1 MTSAGGRRGVQPH
14 LLIFG
19 RVRPGAFLEGGRLRL
34 SYLNEALERLQAPKT
49 FLHASVSTRLPLFAA
64 ALVVTKLGFVLL
76 NPRRRGY
83 VISHATPPSGLLRR
97 LLRRRAEL
105 LFFDVH
111 DDPRLQFRDLGIA
124 PNRRENLDV
133 IGERLDGAMADYRLV
148 GFATKEFSD
157 LYPVP
162 DARKVIVPNAS
173 DPQHFPPAPLP
184 AAATVALVGGA
195 SPGRGVDL
203 LIEAA
208 ILARGDVPDLRLRLA
223 VNDIGGRGNLAELKN
238 RFREPWISWEQVDYR
253 HGLPAFLAA
262 ATVCA
267 IPHRRSEYLDLSL
280 PIKLFDY
287 MAAGR
292 PVVVTECR
300 ELAAF
305 VTRERVGLVAQET
318 PDDLA
323 AKLVTLLRDRA
334 LAAELG
340 ANGRRVVEER
350 YSWRHAQDALLVALR
365 RELGADGT

>member
-1 MTSAGGRRGVQPH
+1 VTSAGGPRAVRPH

-34 SYLNEALERLQAPKT
+34 SYLNQALERLDVPKT

-64 ALVVTKLGFVLL
+64 ALVATKLGFVLL
-76 NPRRRGY
+76 NPRRRAY

-133 IGERLDGAMADYRLV
+133 IGDRLDGAMADFRLV

-162 DARKVIVPNAS
+162 DDRKTIVPNAS
-173 DPQHFPPAPLP
+173 DPQHFPPSPLP
-184 AAATVALVGGA
+184 PDATVALVGGA

-208 ILARGDVPDLRLRLA
+208 ILAHGDVPDLRLRLA
-223 VNDIGGRGNLAELKN
+223 VNDIGGRGNLADLRN
-238 RFREPWISWEQVDYR
+238 RFGEPWISWEEVDY

-267 IPHRRSEYLDLSL
+267 IPHRRSQYLDLSL

-305 VTRERVGLVAQET
+305 VTRQRVGLVAEET
-318 PDDLA
+318 PEDLA
-323 AKLVTLLRDRA
+323 AKLVALLRDRA

-340 ANGRRVVEER
+340 ANGRRAVEER
-350 YSWRHAQDALLVALR
+350 YSWRHAQDALLVAIR
-365 RELGADGT
+365 RELRADGF